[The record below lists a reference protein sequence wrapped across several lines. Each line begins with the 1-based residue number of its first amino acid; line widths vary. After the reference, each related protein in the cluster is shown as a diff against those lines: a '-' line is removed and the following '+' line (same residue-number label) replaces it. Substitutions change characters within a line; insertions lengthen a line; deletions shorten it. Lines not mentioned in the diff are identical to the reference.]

1 MRVKEVILLPREIF
15 DKESTKE
22 KRRNLKKEQTT
33 PEALIWSKLRNR
45 QFLNLKF
52 RRQYGIGEYIADF
65 YCAELKLVIE
75 IDGESHFTEDG
86 IKYDKIRTAFMESLG
101 IKVIRFT
108 NKEVMENIEGVL
120 ESIKSRLEVQNNGN
134 I

>member
-1 MRVKEVILLPREIF
+1 MRVKELRQSPREIF

-22 KRRNLKKEQTT
+22 KRRDLKKNQTN
-33 PEALIWSKLRNR
+33 PEEIMWSKLRNR
-45 QFLNLKF
+45 QFMNLKF

-75 IDGESHFTEDG
+75 IDGESHFTEEG
-86 IKYDKIRTAFMESLG
+86 IKYDEIRTTFMKSLG

-108 NKEVMENIEGVL
+108 NKEIMENIEGIFGKL
-120 ESIKSRLEVQNNGN
+120 MIEVRS
-134 I
+134 